1 MDTRFYRALIVQDD
15 GEGSDDGYGVVFPDL
30 PGCTSLGETVEQA
43 YEHAFEA
50 LALHIEGMVEEGI
63 PLPQPSP
70 FTAPLPDWLAA
81 AGGGDRRAD
90 RAGAGQAAGPSREI
104 SITMDKGLLDRLDN
118 LATAKG
124 DTRSGY
130 IAEAVRERVEQR
142 ATRRGPPQGQA
153 HAGTSVT
160 EAIMNDV
167 MNVKGSPTAH
177 TPGMPG
183 ADRLTALASRYV
195 DVGTLPWKPTPC
207 AGIEMKILVEDTATG
222 LLTALFRWQPGAELT
237 LS

>member
-81 AGGGDRRAD
+81 AGGGPSSGPCWCRSSRRAEPSESALRWTRVSWTGWTTWPPRRVTLD
-90 RAGAGQAAGPSREI
+90 QAI
-104 SITMDKGLLDRLDN
+104 SP
-118 LATAKG
+118 
-124 DTRSGY
+124 
-130 IAEAVRERVEQR
+130 
-142 ATRRGPPQGQA
+142 RR
-153 HAGTSVT
+153 
-160 EAIMNDV
+160 
-167 MNVKGSPTAH
+167 
-177 TPGMPG
+177 
-183 ADRLTALASRYV
+183 
-195 DVGTLPWKPTPC
+195 
-207 AGIEMKILVEDTATG
+207 
-222 LLTALFRWQPGAELT
+222 
-237 LS
+237 